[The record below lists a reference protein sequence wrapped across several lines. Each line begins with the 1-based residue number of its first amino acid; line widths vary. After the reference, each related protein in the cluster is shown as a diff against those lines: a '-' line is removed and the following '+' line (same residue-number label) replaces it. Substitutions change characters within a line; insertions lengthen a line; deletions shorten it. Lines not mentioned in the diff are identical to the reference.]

1 MNPLGLTPRLCRA
14 PDAAV
19 CQGTIPSHL
28 EATGNPR
35 EPWGSG
41 DSLQVPLC
49 GTAQGFGGAVSRSQ
63 AARSGTGGR
72 SMWTCS
78 GDPHNCSKALELLFT
93 ETQWLY
99 RCQAHQSSLVCLLGD
114 GWQGLSL
121 PEKPMQ
127 ACPSSQAGLF
137 ASPQL
142 KSKQATSKEYRVHFA
157 FSLKHYFP

>member
-14 PDAAV
+14 PDAAG

-41 DSLQVPLC
+41 DSLRVPLC

-72 SMWTCS
+72 NMWTCS
-78 GDPHNCSKALELLFT
+78 GDPHNCSRALELPFT
-93 ETQWLY
+93 QTQWLY
-99 RCQAHQSSLVCLLGD
+99 WCQADQSSLVLSAW
-114 GWQGLSL
+114 GWLAGSEPSKKNHPGLSL
-121 PEKPMQ
+121 KPGWSF
-127 ACPSSQAGLF
+127 CFPSA
-137 ASPQL
+137 
-142 KSKQATSKEYRVHFA
+142 
-157 FSLKHYFP
+157 